1 MAGKYVLSLVTA
13 ALIGGIL
20 TGILPENSGGKLI
33 RLLCGV
39 FLLTAVLQPA
49 AALELP
55 DLNAWLSDF
64 DRDAQA
70 AVLEGEDYLA
80 EEKRRV
86 IRQRLETYILDKAK
100 DLGLTLSVEVSLTED
115 DLPRSA
121 RLTGDYTQEQKDS
134 LTYILK
140 TELGIPEA
148 RQQWQ

>member
-70 AVLEGEDYLA
+70 AVREGEDYLA

>member
-64 DRDAQA
+64 DRDAQT
-70 AVLEGEDYLA
+70 AVREGEDYLA
-80 EEKRRV
+80 AEKRRV

-121 RLTGDYTQEQKDS
+121 RLTGDYTQEQKVS

>member
-1 MAGKYVLSLVTA
+1 MVGKYVLSLVTA
-13 ALIGGIL
+13 ALVGGVL

-33 RLLCGV
+33 RLICGV
-39 FLLTAVLQPA
+39 FLLTAVLRPV

-55 DLNAWLSDF
+55 DLSAWMSDF
-64 DRDAQA
+64 EADAQT
-70 AVLEGEDYLA
+70 AVREGEDYLA
-80 EEKRRV
+80 GEKRRV

-100 DLGLTLSVEVSLTED
+100 GMGLTLSVEVSLTED
-115 DLPRSA
+115 DLPQSV
-121 RLTGDYTQEQKDS
+121 RLTGDYTREQRDS